1 MKKFLF
7 TLFITACF
15 ATINAQEIPKPT
27 RPPFFDSDRKPEN
40 CMFKGYS
47 MNARVRIVSA
57 NSSSTFKVRAV
68 KDGEGGEDLT
78 VRFVTNTRS
87 SCDCGQWEIVETR
100 EDFTVAFV
108 ESGEDFV
115 VRITEPY

>member
-27 RPPFFDSDRKPEN
+27 RPPFIDSDRKPEN

-47 MNARVRIVSA
+47 MNARVRIISET
-57 NSSSTFKVRAV
+57 SRPTFRVRV
-68 KDGEGGEDLT
+68 LEDGQGGEDLT
-78 VRFVTNTRS
+78 VRFIKNTRS
-87 SCDCGQWEIVETR
+87 TCDCGQWEIVDTR